1 MDFEKIISQGESE
14 TLEFKRSTGEWKEI
28 INTISAF
35 SNTKG
40 GTILIGI
47 NSVGEIKGVNIGKS
61 TVENITNKI
70 KENTDP
76 KIFPHITRK
85 VIDDK
90 SIIIIEVKESND
102 HLVLAFGRPFKRVGK
117 STVRMSKDEY
127 ERIILEKHKEKL
139 YFDSQICKGAT
150 LEDIDK
156 DKVKRF
162 LEKARFERRLEI
174 NTDITVN
181 EALKKLNIIKNSK
194 FTNAAILLF
203 GKNPQ
208 KFFLQAEAR
217 CARFKGTKPLEFID
231 MKIFGKNI
239 IDQRENA
246 LEFVK
251 EHIKLH
257 AEIKGTE
264 RVEKWEYPIEAI
276 REAITNA
283 ICHRDY
289 KSTANVQVRIF
300 DDRIEIWN
308 PGKLLNG
315 LTVEKLKEK
324 HESIPRSPL
333 LARIFFLMKYIE
345 QWGTGTNR
353 MVEWCQNYDLPEPVF
368 EEVGKSFVVTIRKYK
383 ISEEIIEELSE
394 EEKAIMNYLK
404 TEKNINRKKGIQ
416 LLGVSKS
423 TLLRIIKSLE
433 EKELIKKCGKGKN
446 IYYMLA

>member
-1 MDFEKIISQGESE
+1 
-14 TLEFKRSTGEWKEI
+14 
-28 INTISAF
+28 
-35 SNTKG
+35 
-40 GTILIGI
+40 
-47 NSVGEIKGVNIGKS
+47 
-61 TVENITNKI
+61 
-70 KENTDP
+70 
-76 KIFPHITRK
+76 
-85 VIDDK
+85 
-90 SIIIIEVKESND
+90 
-102 HLVLAFGRPFKRVGK
+102 
-117 STVRMSKDEY
+117 MSKDEY
-127 ERIILEKHKEKL
+127 ERLILEKHKEKL
-139 YFDSQICKGAT
+139 YFDSQICKEAT
-150 LEDIDK
+150 FKYIDK

-162 LEKARFERRLEI
+162 LEKARFERRLEA
-174 NTDITVN
+174 NPNMTVK
-181 EALKKLNIIKNSK
+181 EALEKLNLIKNSDL
-194 FTNAAILLF
+194 TNAAVLLF
-203 GKNPQ
+203 GKNSPRL
-208 KFFLQAEAR
+208 FLQAETR

-231 MKIFGKNI
+231 MKIFAEDI
-239 IDQRENA
+239 ISQREDA
-246 LEFVK
+246 IEFVK

-264 RVEKWEYPIEAI
+264 RVERWEYPIEAI

-289 KSTANVQVRIF
+289 KSTANVQIRIF

-308 PGKLLNG
+308 PGKLLDG

-333 LARIFFLMKYIE
+333 LARNFFLIKYIE

-368 EEVGKSFVVTIRKYK
+368 EEVGESFVVTIRKYK
-383 ISEEIIEELSE
+383 ITEEIMAELSE

-423 TLLRIIKSLE
+423 TLLRIFKSLE

-446 IYYMLA
+446 IYYILV